1 MFIAPGIQATDYHD
15 YIGIQ
20 ATEPCIMTDLSGFC
34 MHKVYKFARI
44 YKRIYPHGEVSQHNS
59 HGLAE
64 LTAELWFET
73 ELGNECYK

>member
-1 MFIAPGIQATDYHD
+1 
-15 YIGIQ
+15 
-20 ATEPCIMTDLSGFC
+20 MTDLSGFC